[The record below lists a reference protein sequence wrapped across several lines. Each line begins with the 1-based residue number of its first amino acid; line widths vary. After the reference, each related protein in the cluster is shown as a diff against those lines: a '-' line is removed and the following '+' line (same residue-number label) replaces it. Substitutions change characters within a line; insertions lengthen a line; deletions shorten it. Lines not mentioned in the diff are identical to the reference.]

1 MTSRRGYALFV
12 ALLVV
17 SFARGLLVPGRGLGF
32 AWRGQRELGP
42 LCDERSDK
50 HVSRNRCGGLMRRRV
65 GRGSMALGARKHLA
79 VTYGNFLD
87 ALPRKKTKKITDLAE
102 KLGIDERVQNA
113 APATGDEQRRER
125 ERNLKVVAKTQDP
138 TPNLQ
143 APPKRRKWSD
153 EEVSVAIEC
162 LNRSYSRRSREELSE
177 EQRVGVIDWSVFDL
191 HAEELIADYASD
203 EGGIKVR
210 SKVMSWINYHR
221 RKKDIRFEHDT
232 WVWDP
237 EGSDKRGRDKRKVA
251 ARGSAAAAKTTTTAK
266 N

>member
-1 MTSRRGYALFV
+1 MLFV
-12 ALLVV
+12 ALLVA
-17 SFARGLLVPGRGLGF
+17 SFARGLLVPGLGF
-32 AWRGQRELGP
+32 FTWRGKKELGAEGHGP
-42 LCDERSDK
+42 LCDERSG
-50 HVSRNRCGGLMRRRV
+50 VPASRARCGGLISRSV
-65 GRGSMALGARKHLA
+65 GGSMALGARKHLA

-87 ALPRKKTKKITDLAE
+87 ALPRKKTKKIADLAE
-102 KLGIDERVQNA
+102 KLGIDERLQNA
-113 APATGDEQRRER
+113 GPATGDEQRRER

-162 LNRSYSRRSREELSE
+162 LNRSYSKRSREELSD
-177 EQRVGVIDWSVFDL
+177 EQRVGVIDWSLFDL
-191 HAEELIADYASD
+191 HAEELIEDYASD
-203 EGGIKVR
+203 EESIKVR
-210 SKVMSWINYHR
+210 SKVMSWIAYHR

-251 ARGSAAAAKTTTTAK
+251 ARGGAKMTKTTAK